1 MILFRSNL
9 FIVAE
14 VLLFILKL
22 RENPSIQTFNNHSKQ
37 CHGQTEKEHS
47 FLLKMCQEKIN
58 SLLDK

>member
-9 FIVAE
+9 FIAAE

-37 CHGQTEKEHS
+37 CHGQTEKEHR
-47 FLLKMCQEKIN
+47 FFAENVPRENKQLTG
-58 SLLDK
+58 